1 MAALRKGAVYLR
13 FVRSSGGVLLSS
25 RKPAVSKL
33 GKWRNILYT
42 GVASL
47 AVGGGLCAVPF
58 KQVEPLSHDSL
69 IKRAASLATDSSS
82 TFLSQTSLALIDAI
96 TEYAKAVH
104 TLIALQKRY
113 LDSLGKLTPA
123 EEDSVWQVIIG
134 QRAKVND
141 RQEDCK
147 HFESTWFSAMKLCE
161 AAAEAAYTSG
171 AEHASVTARTNI
183 QLAQSQVEE
192 ARKLSL
198 DADKKL
204 AETKVMEVQR
214 MAQYAASLENNEEEE
229 VPEAYLRED

>member
-13 FVRSSGGVLLSS
+13 FVSSGSVLLSS

-171 AEHASVTARTNI
+171 VFRNSISNLYSVTVGENFNPQQGTACIIFLPTELQAKLNSTALRIWRVAR
-183 QLAQSQVEE
+183 AV
-192 ARKLSL
+192 
-198 DADKKL
+198 
-204 AETKVMEVQR
+204 
-214 MAQYAASLENNEEEE
+214 
-229 VPEAYLRED
+229 